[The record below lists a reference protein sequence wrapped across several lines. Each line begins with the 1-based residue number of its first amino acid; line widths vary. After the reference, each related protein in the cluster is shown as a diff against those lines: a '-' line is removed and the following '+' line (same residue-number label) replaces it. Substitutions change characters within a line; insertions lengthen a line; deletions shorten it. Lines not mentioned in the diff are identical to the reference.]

1 MNQGRT
7 WFLCTALVV
16 CVCTACGS
24 SMSAPSAATP
34 TGPFADFAGTWT
46 GTFETANF
54 PTRTITLTVV
64 QTGNCVDGA
73 WISSTSDWH
82 GAISGLATADAF
94 SGFLSF
100 ERSASS
106 GGACNATAAIGSAAG
121 NTLRFTADALG
132 AVGACD
138 GGLPRGVVVTLH
150 R

>member
-1 MNQGRT
+1 VSRT
-7 WFLCTALVV
+7 WLLCAALAA
-16 CVCTACGS
+16 CVSACGS
-24 SMSAPSAATP
+24 SSSAPSPATA
-34 TGPFADFAGTWT
+34 TGPFADLSGTWT
-46 GTFETANF
+46 GTFEASNF
-54 PTRTITLTVV
+54 STRTITVTVV

-100 ERSASS
+100 ERSAS
-106 GGACNATAAIGSAAG
+106 GGGQCDATAAISGPAG
-121 NTLRFTADALG
+121 QTLRFTADNLG

-138 GGLPRGVVVTLH
+138 GELPKGVVVSLH

>member
-1 MNQGRT
+1 
-7 WFLCTALVV
+7 V
-16 CVCTACGS
+16 
-24 SMSAPSAATP
+24 
-34 TGPFADFAGTWT
+34 
-46 GTFETANF
+46 
-54 PTRTITLTVV
+54 TVV

-100 ERSASS
+100 ERSAS
-106 GGACNATAAIGSAAG
+106 GGGQCDATAAISGPAG
-121 NTLRFTADALG
+121 QTLRFTADNLG

-138 GGLPRGVVVTLH
+138 GDLPKGVVVSLH